1 MHRRTLRENIEWKV
15 LIPFLSYNTNNN
27 ICEAIIL
34 WSSILLEKLEKYFKF
49 TKVFCQMKQI
59 YTKDEQFVQQWSVLD
74 GALISE
80 ISFLL

>member
-1 MHRRTLRENIEWKV
+1 MHSRTLRENIEWKA